1 MEFVASQYEKTIP
14 SKSSITP
21 SDRQLE
27 YADGDTLRFEVPSF
41 QAHIDPRQTYLK
53 FRVKVRDAPTALCF
67 SKKCGI
73 HSLIDNLRIY
83 DSDTNLLLENI
94 QNYAE
99 LAEKLHIYSENRSI
113 RNKRG
118 LTELLEYGARAFDG
132 EEYDNLPARNADQSQ
147 LFKTYPTGSDA
158 TYSTNI
164 DYTSVDGV
172 ECVVAFRL
180 YSGVLGQL
188 SSKMFPS
195 FIVGGLRVEIDL
207 NSAAKAL
214 GVWTAEGITADD
226 GAIDTTIG
234 SGDSCRFGIVAPN
247 PATASPL
254 TSVDLYCEKNAGY
267 DQETSDAGGG
277 AFPPQGTAALVAGG
291 RAVKNQL
298 VGAINLRVGQKLYGY
313 TNASTPV
320 LSLLGTISSMDCNA
334 GENAGGLVRVRVGLT
349 GSLVN
354 GADFV
359 GGMGN
364 DNTGN
369 AQNVLNNTCFVR
381 KTDAFTK
388 TPRVIL
394 NNVEFV
400 VKTAMPPQSYTERL
414 LKQAQTE
421 EGMKLDYL
429 TFDTYRNNINASER
443 VVQIN
448 IPAINRRAT
457 SILSLPV
464 QNNIA
469 NSVAHNNL
477 DSVIDTAKDY
487 NYLVNNKLQP
497 TRKVPLSLLSQ
508 TPAKTEQIALFETEK
523 ALGAVKIM
531 VKQLDY
537 QEENFFIA
545 RALARYGTIYNL
557 AEDGNISLRVEYD
570 TPVLNKLMISYIG
583 GLRRLIV
590 NSSGKY
596 IEP

>member
-1 MEFVASQYEKTIP
+1 MNFVASQYEKTIP
-14 SKSSITP
+14 SKSTITP

-27 YADGDTLRFEVPSF
+27 YADGDTLRFEIPSF

-53 FRVKVRDAPTALCF
+53 FRVKVRDAPTAVAF

-83 DSDTNLLLENI
+83 DADTNLLLENI

-99 LAEKLHIYSENRSI
+99 LAEKLHIYSENMSI

-118 LTELLEYGARAFDG
+118 LTELLEYGGRAFDG

-147 LFKTYPTGSDA
+147 LFKTYRTGSDA
-158 TYSTNI
+158 TYSSTI
-164 DYTSVDGV
+164 DYTATGV

-207 NSAAKAL
+207 NSASKAL
-214 GVWTAEGITADD
+214 GIWTAEGITADD
-226 GAIDTTIG
+226 GSVDTSIG
-234 SGDSCRFGIVAPN
+234 DGKSCRFGIVQPV
-247 PATASPL
+247 PITANPL
-254 TSVDLYCEKNAGY
+254 TALDLYCEKNAGY
-267 DQETSDAGGG
+267 DQVTSNAGGG
-277 AFPPQGTAALVAGG
+277 AFPPSGPAALLAGG

-298 VGAINLRVGQKLYGY
+298 VGAVNLRVGQTLYGY
-313 TNASTPV
+313 TNAAVPV
-320 LSLLGTISSMDCNA
+320 LSLLGTISSVSCNA
-334 GENAGGLVRVRVGLT
+334 GENAGGLVRVTVGLT
-349 GSLVN
+349 GSAVN
-354 GADFV
+354 GDDFI
-359 GGMGN
+359 GGI
-364 DNTGN
+364 GN
-369 AQNVLNNTCFVR
+369 AFDGTTQDVLNNTCFVR
-381 KTDAFTK
+381 KTDAFSK

-400 VKTAMPPQSYTERL
+400 VKTAMPPQAYTERL
-414 LKQAQTE
+414 LKQSQTA
-421 EGMKLDYL
+421 EGMRLDYL

-443 VVQIN
+443 VIQIN

-457 SILSLPV
+457 SILSIPV
-464 QNNIA
+464 QNNVA
-469 NSVAHNNL
+469 DSVAHNNL
-477 DSVIDTAKDY
+477 DSVLDTAKDY

-497 TRKVPLSLLSQ
+497 TRKVPLGLLSQ
-508 TPAKTEQIALFETEK
+508 TPPKTEQIALFETEK

-537 QEENFFIA
+537 QDENFFIA

-570 TPVLNKLMISYIG
+570 APVLNKLMINYIG

-590 NSSGKY
+590 NSTGKY

>member
-1 MEFVASQYEKTIP
+1 MNFVASQYEKTIP
-14 SKSSITP
+14 SKSTITP

-27 YADGDTLRFEVPSF
+27 YADGDTLRFEIPSF

-53 FRVKVRDAPTALCF
+53 FRVKVRDAPTAVCF

-73 HSLIDNLRIY
+73 HSLIDNVRIY
-83 DSDTNLLLENI
+83 DEATNLLLENI

-99 LAEKLHIYSENRSI
+99 LAEKLHMYSENRSI

-118 LTELLEYGARAFDG
+118 LTELLEYGSRAFDG

-147 LFKTYPTGSDA
+147 LFKTYATGGDA
-158 TYSTNI
+158 TYTSTT
-164 DYTSVDGV
+164 DYTAAGV

-234 SGDSCRFGIVAPN
+234 AGDSCRFGIVQPT
-247 PATASPL
+247 PTTANPL
-254 TSVDLYCEKNAGY
+254 TSVDLYCEKNAGFN
-267 DQETSDAGGG
+267 QITSDAGGG
-277 AFPPQGTAALVAGG
+277 AFPPADDTSLVAGG

-298 VGAINLRVGQKLYGY
+298 VGAVNLRVGQQLYGY
-313 TNASTPV
+313 TNASPPV
-320 LSLLGTISSMDCNA
+320 LSLLGTIGSVECNA
-334 GENAGGLVRVRVGLT
+334 GENAGGLVRVRVGLN
-349 GSLVN
+349 GSAVN
-354 GADFV
+354 GDDFV

-364 DNTGN
+364 DNTG
-369 AQNVLNNTCFVR
+369 ATQDVLNNTCFVR
-381 KTDAFTK
+381 KTDAFSR

-394 NNVEFV
+394 NDVEFV
-400 VKTAMPPQSYTERL
+400 VKTAMPPAAYTERL

-421 EGMKLDYL
+421 EGMRLDYL

-457 SILSLPV
+457 SILS
-464 QNNIA
+464 
-469 NSVAHNNL
+469 S
-477 DSVIDTAKDY
+477 
-487 NYLVNNKLQP
+487 
-497 TRKVPLSLLSQ
+497 
-508 TPAKTEQIALFETEK
+508 
-523 ALGAVKIM
+523 
-531 VKQLDY
+531 
-537 QEENFFIA
+537 
-545 RALARYGTIYNL
+545 
-557 AEDGNISLRVEYD
+557 
-570 TPVLNKLMISYIG
+570 
-583 GLRRLIV
+583 
-590 NSSGKY
+590 
-596 IEP
+596 

>member
-1 MEFVASQYEKTIP
+1 MCLV
-14 SKSSITP
+14 
-21 SDRQLE
+21 
-27 YADGDTLRFEVPSF
+27 
-41 QAHIDPRQTYLK
+41 
-53 FRVKVRDAPTALCF
+53 
-67 SKKCGI
+67 
-73 HSLIDNLRIY
+73 
-83 DSDTNLLLENI
+83 
-94 QNYAE
+94 
-99 LAEKLHIYSENRSI
+99 
-113 RNKRG
+113 KRG
-118 LTELLEYGARAFDG
+118 LTELLEYGGRAFDG

-158 TYSTNI
+158 TYSTNV
-164 DYTSVDGV
+164 DYTTDGV

-188 SSKMFPS
+188 STKMFPS

-207 NSAAKAL
+207 NSASKAL

-226 GAIDTTIG
+226 GSIDTTIG
-234 SGDSCRFGIVAPN
+234 AGDSCRFGIVQPV
-247 PATASPL
+247 PTTANPL
-254 TSVDLYCEKNAGY
+254 TEIDLYCEKNAGFN
-267 DQETSDAGGG
+267 QITSDAGGG
-277 AFPPQGTAALVAGG
+277 AFPPADTSSLTAGG
-291 RAVKNQL
+291 RAIKNQL
-298 VGAINLRVGQKLYGY
+298 VGAVNLRVGQTLYGY
-313 TNASTPV
+313 TNENPPV
-320 LSLLGTISSMDCNA
+320 LTELGTIGALTCNA
-334 GENAGGLVRVRVGLT
+334 GENAGGLVRVKVGLQGSATT
-349 GSLVN
+349 GDL
-354 GADFV
+354 FV

-364 DNTGN
+364 DNTG
-369 AQNVLNNTCFVR
+369 ATQNVLNNTCFVR
-381 KTDAFTK
+381 KTDAFSK

-400 VKTAMPPQSYTERL
+400 VKTAMPPQAYTERL
-414 LKQAQTE
+414 LKQAQSE
-421 EGMKLDYL
+421 EGMRLDYL

-457 SILSLPV
+457 SILSIPV

-469 NSVAHNNL
+469 NSVANNNL

-497 TRKVPLSLLSQ
+497 TRKVPLSMLSQ
-508 TPAKTEQIALFETEK
+508 TPPKTEQIALFETEK
-523 ALGAVKIM
+523 ALGAVRIM
-531 VKQLDY
+531 VKQLDF

-570 TPVLNKLMISYIG
+570 TPVLNKLMISYVG

>member
-1 MEFVASQYEKTIP
+1 MV
-14 SKSSITP
+14 
-21 SDRQLE
+21 
-27 YADGDTLRFEVPSF
+27 TLRFEIPSF

-53 FRVKVRDAPTALCF
+53 FRVKVRDAPTAVAF

-83 DSDTNLLLENI
+83 DADTNLLLENI
-94 QNYAE
+94 QNYGE
-99 LAEKLHIYSENRSI
+99 LAEKLHIYSENMSI

-118 LTELLEYGARAFDG
+118 LTELLEYGGRAFDG
-132 EEYDNLPARNADQSQ
+132 EDYDNLPARNADQSQ
-147 LFKTYPTGSDA
+147 LFKTYLTGSDA
-158 TYSTNI
+158 TYTSSI
-164 DYTSVDGV
+164 DYTASGV

-207 NSAAKAL
+207 NTASKAL

-226 GAIDTTIG
+226 GTVDTSIG
-234 SGDSCRFGIVAPN
+234 AGDSCPFGIVAPV
-247 PATASPL
+247 PTTASPL
-254 TSVDLYCEKNAGY
+254 TSVELYCEKNAGFN
-267 DQETSDAGGG
+267 QVTTDAGGG
-277 AFPPQGTAALVAGG
+277 AFPASTAALTAGG

-298 VGAINLRVGQKLYGY
+298 VGAVNLVVGQKLYGF
-313 TNASTPV
+313 TNAAAPTTPV
-320 LSLLGTISSMDCNA
+320 LLGTISSVSCNA
-334 GENAGGLVRVRVGLT
+334 GENAGGRVRVLVGLT
-349 GSLVN
+349 GSTVN
-354 GADFV
+354 GDTFV

-364 DNTGN
+364 DSAGT
-369 AQNVLNNTCFVR
+369 AQDTRNNTCFVR
-381 KTDAFTK
+381 RTDAFAK

-400 VKTAMPPQSYTERL
+400 VKTAMPPQAYTERL
-414 LKQAQTE
+414 MKQSQTA
-421 EGMKLDYL
+421 EGMRLDYL

-464 QNNIA
+464 QNNVA

-497 TRKVPLSLLSQ
+497 TRKVPLGLLSQ
-508 TPAKTEQIALFETEK
+508 TPPKTEQIALFETEK

-537 QEENFFIA
+537 QDENFFIA

-570 TPVLNKLMISYIG
+570 APVLNKLMISYIG

>member
-1 MEFVASQYEKTIP
+1 MNFVASQYEKTIP

-27 YADGDTLRFEVPSF
+27 YADGDTLRFEIPSF

-53 FRVKVRDAPTALCF
+53 FRVKVRDAPTAVAF

-83 DSDTNLLLENI
+83 DADTNLLLENI
-94 QNYAE
+94 QNYGE
-99 LAEKLHIYSENRSI
+99 LAEKLHIYSENMSI

-118 LTELLEYGARAFDG
+118 LTELLEYGGRAFDG
-132 EEYDNLPARNADQSQ
+132 EDYDNLPARNADQSQ
-147 LFKTYPTGSDA
+147 LFKTYLTGSDA
-158 TYSTNI
+158 TYTSSI
-164 DYTSVDGV
+164 DYTASGV

-207 NSAAKAL
+207 NTASKAL

-226 GAIDTTIG
+226 GTVDTSIG
-234 SGDSCRFGIVAPN
+234 AGDSCPFGIVAPV
-247 PATASPL
+247 PTTASPL
-254 TSVDLYCEKNAGY
+254 TSVELYCEKNAGFN
-267 DQETSDAGGG
+267 QVTTDAGGG
-277 AFPPQGTAALVAGG
+277 AFPASTAALTAGG

-298 VGAINLRVGQKLYGY
+298 VGAVNLVVGQKLYGF
-313 TNASTPV
+313 TNAAAPTTPV
-320 LSLLGTISSMDCNA
+320 LLGTISSVSCNA
-334 GENAGGLVRVRVGLT
+334 GENAGGRVRVLVGLT
-349 GSLVN
+349 GSTVN
-354 GADFV
+354 GDTFV

-364 DNTGN
+364 DSAGT
-369 AQNVLNNTCFVR
+369 AQDTRNNTCFVR
-381 KTDAFTK
+381 RTDAFAK

-400 VKTAMPPQSYTERL
+400 VKTAMPPQAYTERL
-414 LKQAQTE
+414 MKQSQTA
-421 EGMKLDYL
+421 EGMRLDYL

-464 QNNIA
+464 QNNVA

-497 TRKVPLSLLSQ
+497 TRKVPLGLLSQ
-508 TPAKTEQIALFETEK
+508 TPPKTEQIALFETEK

-537 QEENFFIA
+537 QDENFFIA

-570 TPVLNKLMISYIG
+570 APVLNKLMISYIG

>member
-1 MEFVASQYEKTIP
+1 MNFVASQYEKTIP
-14 SKSSITP
+14 SKSTITP

-27 YADGDTLRFEVPSF
+27 YADGDTLRFEIPSF

-53 FRVKVRDAPTALCF
+53 FRVKVRDAPTAVAF

-83 DSDTNLLLENI
+83 DEATNLLLENI

-99 LAEKLHIYSENRSI
+99 LAEKLHMYSENRSI

-118 LTELLEYGARAFDG
+118 LTELLEYGSRAFDG

-147 LFKTYPTGSDA
+147 LFKTYATGGDA
-158 TYSTNI
+158 TYTSTT
-164 DYTSVDGV
+164 DYTADGV

-226 GAIDTTIG
+226 GSIDTTIG
-234 SGDSCRFGIVAPN
+234 AGDSCRFGIVQPT
-247 PATASPL
+247 PTTANPL
-254 TSVDLYCEKNAGY
+254 TSVDLYCEKNAGFN
-267 DQETSDAGGG
+267 QITSDAGGG
-277 AFPPQGTAALVAGG
+277 AFPPADTSSLTAGG

-298 VGAINLRVGQKLYGY
+298 VGAVNLRVGQQLYGY
-313 TNASTPV
+313 TNASPPV
-320 LSLLGTISSMDCNA
+320 LSLLGTIGSVECNA

-349 GSLVN
+349 GSAVN
-354 GADFV
+354 GEDFV

-364 DNTGN
+364 DNTG
-369 AQNVLNNTCFVR
+369 ASQDVLNNTCFVR
-381 KTDAFTK
+381 KTDAFSR

-394 NNVEFV
+394 NDVEFV
-400 VKTAMPPQSYTERL
+400 VKTAMPPAAYTERL

-421 EGMKLDYL
+421 EGMRLDYL

-464 QNNIA
+464 QNNVA
-469 NSVAHNNL
+469 NSVANNNL
-477 DSVIDTAKDY
+477 DTVIDTAKDY

-497 TRKVPLSLLSQ
+497 TRKVPLRQLSQ
-508 TPAKTEQIALFETEK
+508 TPARTEQIALFETEK
-523 ALGAVKIM
+523 ALGAVRIM

-570 TPVLNKLMISYIG
+570 APVLNKLMISYVG

>member
-1 MEFVASQYEKTIP
+1 MNFVASQYEKTIP
-14 SKSSITP
+14 SKSTITP

-27 YADGDTLRFEVPSF
+27 YADGDTLRFEIPSF

-53 FRVKVRDAPTALCF
+53 FRVKVRDAPTAVAF

-73 HSLIDNLRIY
+73 HSLIDNVRIY
-83 DSDTNLLLENI
+83 DEATNLLLENI

-99 LAEKLHIYSENRSI
+99 LAEKLHMYSENRSI

-118 LTELLEYGARAFDG
+118 LTELLEYGGRAFDG

-147 LFKTYPTGSDA
+147 LFKTYPTGGDA
-158 TYSTNI
+158 TYSTTI
-164 DYTSVDGV
+164 DYTTEGV

-188 SSKMFPS
+188 STKMFPS

-207 NSAAKAL
+207 NSASKAL

-226 GAIDTTIG
+226 GSIDTTIG
-234 SGDSCRFGIVAPN
+234 AGDSCRFGIVQPV
-247 PATASPL
+247 PTTANPL
-254 TSVDLYCEKNAGY
+254 TEIDLYCEKNAGFN
-267 DQETSDAGGG
+267 QITSDAGGG
-277 AFPPQGTAALVAGG
+277 AFPPADTSSLTAGG
-291 RAVKNQL
+291 RAIKNQL
-298 VGAINLRVGQKLYGY
+298 VGAVNLRVGQTLYGY
-313 TNASTPV
+313 TNENPPV
-320 LSLLGTISSMDCNA
+320 LTELGTIGALTCNA
-334 GENAGGLVRVRVGLT
+334 GENAGGLVRVKVGLQGSATT
-349 GSLVN
+349 GDL
-354 GADFV
+354 FV

-364 DNTGN
+364 DNTG
-369 AQNVLNNTCFVR
+369 ATQNVLNNTCFVR
-381 KTDAFTK
+381 KTDAFSK

-400 VKTAMPPQSYTERL
+400 VKTAMPPQAYTERL
-414 LKQAQTE
+414 LKQAQSE
-421 EGMKLDYL
+421 EGMRLDYL

-457 SILSLPV
+457 SILSIPV

-469 NSVAHNNL
+469 NSVANNNL

-497 TRKVPLSLLSQ
+497 TRKVPLSMLSQ
-508 TPAKTEQIALFETEK
+508 TPPKTEQIALFETEK
-523 ALGAVKIM
+523 ALGAVRIM
-531 VKQLDY
+531 VKQLDF

-570 TPVLNKLMISYIG
+570 TPVLNKLMISYVG

>member
-1 MEFVASQYEKTIP
+1 MNFVASQYEKTIP
-14 SKSSITP
+14 SKSTITP

-27 YADGDTLRFEVPSF
+27 YADGDTLRFEIPSF

-53 FRVKVRDAPTALCF
+53 FRVKVRDAPTAVAF

-83 DSDTNLLLENI
+83 DEATNLLLENI

-99 LAEKLHIYSENRSI
+99 LAEKLHMYSENRSI

-118 LTELLEYGARAFDG
+118 LTELLEYGSRAFDG

-147 LFKTYPTGSDA
+147 LFKTYATGSDA
-158 TYSTNI
+158 TYTSTT
-164 DYTSVDGV
+164 DYTANGV

-226 GAIDTTIG
+226 GSIDTTIG
-234 SGDSCRFGIVAPN
+234 AGDSCRFGIVQPT
-247 PATASPL
+247 PTTANPL
-254 TSVDLYCEKNAGY
+254 TSVDLYCEKNAGFN
-267 DQETSDAGGG
+267 QITSDAGGG
-277 AFPPQGTAALVAGG
+277 AFPPADDTSLVAGG

-298 VGAINLRVGQKLYGY
+298 VGAVNLRVGQQLYGY
-313 TNASTPV
+313 TNASPPV
-320 LSLLGTISSMDCNA
+320 LSLLGTIGSVECNA
-334 GENAGGLVRVRVGLT
+334 GENAGGLVRVRVGLN
-349 GSLVN
+349 GSAVN
-354 GADFV
+354 GDDFV

-364 DNTGN
+364 DNTG
-369 AQNVLNNTCFVR
+369 ATQDVLNNTCFVR
-381 KTDAFTK
+381 KTDAFSR

-394 NNVEFV
+394 NDVEFV
-400 VKTAMPPQSYTERL
+400 VKTAMPPAAYTERL

-421 EGMKLDYL
+421 EGMRLDYL

-464 QNNIA
+464 QNNVA
-469 NSVAHNNL
+469 NSVANNNL
-477 DSVIDTAKDY
+477 DTVIDTAKDY

-497 TRKVPLSLLSQ
+497 TRKVPLRQLSQ
-508 TPAKTEQIALFETEK
+508 TPARTEQIALFETEK
-523 ALGAVKIM
+523 ALGAVRIM

-570 TPVLNKLMISYIG
+570 TPVLNKLMISYVG

>member
-1 MEFVASQYEKTIP
+1 MNFVASQYEKTIP
-14 SKSSITP
+14 SKSTITP

-27 YADGDTLRFEVPSF
+27 YADGDTLRFEIPSF

-53 FRVKVRDAPTALCF
+53 FRVKVRDAPTAVAF

-83 DSDTNLLLENI
+83 DEATNLLLENI

-99 LAEKLHIYSENRSI
+99 LAEKLHMYSENRSI

-118 LTELLEYGARAFDG
+118 LTELLEYGSRAFDG

-147 LFKTYPTGSDA
+147 LFKTYATGGDA
-158 TYSTNI
+158 TYTSTT
-164 DYTSVDGV
+164 DYTADGV

-226 GAIDTTIG
+226 GSIDTTIG
-234 SGDSCRFGIVAPN
+234 AGDSCRFGIVQPT
-247 PATASPL
+247 PTTANPL
-254 TSVDLYCEKNAGY
+254 TSVDLYCEKNAGFN
-267 DQETSDAGGG
+267 QITSDAGGG
-277 AFPPQGTAALVAGG
+277 AFPPADTSSLTAGG

-298 VGAINLRVGQKLYGY
+298 VGAVNLRVGQQLYGY
-313 TNASTPV
+313 TNASPPV
-320 LSLLGTISSMDCNA
+320 LSLLGTIGSVECNA
-334 GENAGGLVRVRVGLT
+334 GENAGGLVRVRVGLI
-349 GSLVN
+349 GSAVN
-354 GADFV
+354 GEDFV

-364 DNTGN
+364 DNTG
-369 AQNVLNNTCFVR
+369 ASQDVLNNTCFVR
-381 KTDAFTK
+381 KTDAFSR

-394 NNVEFV
+394 NDVEFV
-400 VKTAMPPQSYTERL
+400 VKTAMPPAAYTERL

-421 EGMKLDYL
+421 EGMRLDYL

-464 QNNIA
+464 QNNVA
-469 NSVAHNNL
+469 NSVANNNL
-477 DSVIDTAKDY
+477 DTVIDTAKDY

-497 TRKVPLSLLSQ
+497 TRKVPLRQLSQ
-508 TPAKTEQIALFETEK
+508 TPPRTEQIALFETEK
-523 ALGAVKIM
+523 ALGAVRIM

-570 TPVLNKLMISYIG
+570 APVLNKLMISYVG

>member
-1 MEFVASQYEKTIP
+1 MNFVASQYEKTIP
-14 SKSSITP
+14 SKSTITP

-27 YADGDTLRFEVPSF
+27 YADGDTLRFEIPSF

-53 FRVKVRDAPTALCF
+53 FRVKVRDAPTAVAF

-83 DSDTNLLLENI
+83 DEATNLLLENI

-99 LAEKLHIYSENRSI
+99 LAEKLHMYSENRSI

-118 LTELLEYGARAFDG
+118 LTELLEYGSRAFDG

-147 LFKTYPTGSDA
+147 LFKTYATGGDA
-158 TYSTNI
+158 TYTSTT
-164 DYTSVDGV
+164 DYTADGV

-226 GAIDTTIG
+226 GSIDTTIG
-234 SGDSCRFGIVAPN
+234 AGDSCRFGIVQPT
-247 PATASPL
+247 PTTANPL
-254 TSVDLYCEKNAGY
+254 TSVDLYCEKNAGFN
-267 DQETSDAGGG
+267 QITSDAGGG
-277 AFPPQGTAALVAGG
+277 AFPPADTSSLTAGG

-298 VGAINLRVGQKLYGY
+298 VGAVNLRVGQQLYGY
-313 TNASTPV
+313 TNATPPV
-320 LSLLGTISSMDCNA
+320 LSLLGTIGSVECNA
-334 GENAGGLVRVRVGLT
+334 GENAGGLVRVRVGLN
-349 GSLVN
+349 GSAVN
-354 GADFV
+354 GEDFV

-364 DNTGN
+364 DNTG
-369 AQNVLNNTCFVR
+369 ASQDVLNNTCFVR
-381 KTDAFTK
+381 KTDAFSR

-394 NNVEFV
+394 NDVEFI
-400 VKTAMPPQSYTERL
+400 VKTAMPPAAYTERL

-421 EGMKLDYL
+421 EGMRLDYL

-469 NSVAHNNL
+469 NSVANNNL
-477 DSVIDTAKDY
+477 DTVIDTAKDY

-497 TRKVPLSLLSQ
+497 TRKVPLRQLSQ
-508 TPAKTEQIALFETEK
+508 TPARTEQIALFETEK
-523 ALGAVKIM
+523 ALGAVRIM

-570 TPVLNKLMISYIG
+570 APVLNKLMISYVG